1 MIRAKPGATRMAHR
15 AHQRDRMTAATTELT
30 SLERRNHSRST
41 RASWALYDFADTIW
55 SYAVFSR
62 AISLFLVAK
71 LGDGNG
77 NLWLGLSVALSV
89 GINALVSP
97 FLGAV
102 SDRYGRRLPFLLAFT
117 IGACLPAMAIPFVP
131 VPVGIALFC
140 VAMFSY
146 QASLVYYDA
155 TLQLVST
162 PANRGRIASLSTGV
176 GYMGTVFIAVLL
188 LLTDLSVEMTFV
200 VAPLLFLVIAAPMFL
215 LLKDDPAL
223 RKTDRDPLGAAWSQ
237 TWRTIRSLD
246 QYPGLGR
253 FLASRFFYT
262 DALNTSV
269 TIMTIFSVKAV
280 GFSEKESNVVLLG
293 LTLSAIISAFV
304 WGRLVDRVGP
314 RRVLFIVLCLW
325 AVALLVGALFLAKP
339 LFILAGI
346 AIGAGFAGLH
356 VSDRVLMYRLSPPDR
371 LGEFYGLYGLVG
383 KGSQVLGNLF
393 WGFTLFLAFDTLG
406 TAAYQVGIF
415 TLLFAML
422 VGLALLRGVPEKR
435 EG

>member
-1 MIRAKPGATRMAHR
+1 
-15 AHQRDRMTAATTELT
+15 
-30 SLERRNHSRST
+30 
-41 RASWALYDFADTIW
+41 
-55 SYAVFSR
+55 
-62 AISLFLVAK
+62 
-71 LGDGNG
+71 
-77 NLWLGLSVALSV
+77 
-89 GINALVSP
+89 
-97 FLGAV
+97 
-102 SDRYGRRLPFLLAFT
+102 
-117 IGACLPAMAIPFVP
+117 
-131 VPVGIALFC
+131 
-140 VAMFSY
+140 Y

-162 PANRGRIASLSTGV
+162 PSNRGRIAALSTGV
-176 GYMGTVFIAVLL
+176 GYMGTVFIALLL

-200 VAPLLFLVIAAPMFL
+200 VAPLLFLVISVPMFL

-223 RKTDRDPLGAAWSQ
+223 RKTVRDPLGAAWSQ

-246 QYPGLGR
+246 QIPGLGR

-293 LTLSAIISAFV
+293 LTLSAIVSAFI
-304 WGRLVDRVGP
+304 WGRMVDRVGP
-314 RRVLFIVLCLW
+314 KRTLFIVLCLW
-325 AVALLVGALFLAKP
+325 AVALLIGALFLQKA
-339 LFILAGI
+339 LFIAAGI
-346 AIGAGFAGLH
+346 MIGAGFAGLH

-393 WGFTLFLAFDTLG
+393 WGFTLYLTFDTLG
-406 TAAYQVGIF
+406 TMSYQIGIM
-415 TLLFAML
+415 TLLVAML
-422 VGLALLRGVPEKR
+422 IGLALLRGVPEKL

>member
-1 MIRAKPGATRMAHR
+1 MIRAKPRAIRMAHR
-15 AHQRDRMTAATTELT
+15 AHQRDRMTAATAELT
-30 SLERRNHSRST
+30 PLERRNHSKST
-41 RASWALYDFADTIW
+41 RASWAFYDFADTIW

-62 AISLFLVAK
+62 AISLFLVAQ

-102 SDRYGRRLPFLLAFT
+102 SDRFGRRLPFLLAFT

-146 QASLVYYDA
+146 QASLIYYDA

-200 VAPLLFLVIAAPMFL
+200 VAPLLFLVISAPMFL

-293 LTLSAIISAFV
+293 LTLSAIISAFI
-304 WGRLVDRVGP
+304 WGRAVDRIGP
-314 RRVLFIVLCLW
+314 RRTLFIVLCLW

-371 LGEFYGLYGLVG
+371 LGEFFGLYGLVG

>member
-15 AHQRDRMTAATTELT
+15 AHQRDR
-30 SLERRNHSRST
+30 SRST